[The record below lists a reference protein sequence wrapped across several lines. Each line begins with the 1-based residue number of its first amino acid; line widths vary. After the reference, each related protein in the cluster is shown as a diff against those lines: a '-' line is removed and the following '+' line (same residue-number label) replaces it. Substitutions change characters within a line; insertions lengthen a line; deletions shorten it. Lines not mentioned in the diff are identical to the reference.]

1 MQIDYTCRKANRCVD
16 ALSKIGNSS
25 DVAFVLFQT
34 SPLVMDKILSL
45 SNLCHASFLSKKKK
59 EVNKVFIPN
68 IFFDWK
74 VYLFF
79 NWLKVNKN
87 IIVPRKWGFEKFYTS
102 KKEKEGGKTNP
113 KTLWIWTLF
122 IYIYLKNKK

>member
-45 SNLCHASFLSKKKK
+45 SNLCRASFLSQKKKKKTKIKNRK
-59 EVNKVFIPN
+59 EVNKLFIPN
-68 IFFDWK
+68 ICFF
-74 VYLFF
+74 F
-79 NWLKVNKN
+79 
-87 IIVPRKWGFEKFYTS
+87 IIEKF
-102 KKEKEGGKTNP
+102 
-113 KTLWIWTLF
+113 
-122 IYIYLKNKK
+122 IYFLID